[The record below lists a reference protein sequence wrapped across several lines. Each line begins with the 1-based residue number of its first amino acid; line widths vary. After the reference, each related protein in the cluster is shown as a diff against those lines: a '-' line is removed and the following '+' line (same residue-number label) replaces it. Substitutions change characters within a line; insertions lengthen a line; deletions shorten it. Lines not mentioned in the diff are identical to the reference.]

1 MTRTGSV
8 LVTRR
13 SVADFTTV
21 LSTSARLLRLVSLLA
36 VRPAWTCGELAERM
50 EVTDRTVRRDVARLR
65 ELGYAVDSDPGPWG
79 GYRLRPGTRTP
90 PLILDDE
97 EALAVAV
104 GLREAALSGALGGD
118 QAALSALLKLRQVLP
133 RRVAERLGDMDD
145 AFVQTPRAAGEPQV
159 AAGTLLELAAAC
171 RRGERARMAYRDWEG
186 RASVRDVDPY
196 RLVHTGRRWYFV
208 ALDVARGEW
217 RTFRADRVERLQPT
231 GRAVE
236 FTEPLPDPALLVS
249 RASATGPY
257 AVLATVRLP
266 VPMEQALRLIP
277 ATVGLHRA
285 DGPDAT
291 VVEVG
296 GSSAEGLA
304 GYLASLGTPLRVLAP
319 DSVRETLLRRTRELL
334 AAHENAGT

>member
-1 MTRTGSV
+1 M
-8 LVTRR
+8 
-13 SVADFTTV
+13 ADFAAV

-50 EVTDRTVRRDVARLR
+50 EVTERTVRRDVARLR

-133 RRVAERLGDMDD
+133 ERLGDRLGDMDA
-145 AFVQTPRAAGEPQV
+145 AFVQTPRAGEPQV
-159 AAGTLLELAAAC
+159 VAGTLLELADAC

-208 ALDVARGEW
+208 ARDVERGEW
-217 RTFRADRVERLQPT
+217 RTFRADRVERVQPT

-236 FTEPLPDPALLVS
+236 FTDPPPDPALLVS

-266 VPMEQALRLIP
+266 VSMEQALRLIP

-304 GYLASLGTPLRVLAP
+304 GYLLSLATPLRVLAP
-319 DSVRETLLRRTRELL
+319 DSVREALLHRARELL
-334 AAHENAGT
+334 AANDGTST

>member
-1 MTRTGSV
+1 
-8 LVTRR
+8 
-13 SVADFTTV
+13 
-21 LSTSARLLRLVSLLA
+21 
-36 VRPAWTCGELAERM
+36 
-50 EVTDRTVRRDVARLR
+50 
-65 ELGYAVDSDPGPWG
+65 
-79 GYRLRPGTRTP
+79 
-90 PLILDDE
+90 
-97 EALAVAV
+97 
-104 GLREAALSGALGGD
+104 
-118 QAALSALLKLRQVLP
+118 
-133 RRVAERLGDMDD
+133 
-145 AFVQTPRAAGEPQV
+145 
-159 AAGTLLELAAAC
+159 
-171 RRGERARMAYRDWEG
+171 
-186 RASVRDVDPY
+186 
-196 RLVHTGRRWYFV
+196 VHTGRRWYFV
-208 ALDVARGEW
+208 ARDVDRGEW
-217 RTFRADRVERLQPT
+217 RTFRADRVERVQPT

-236 FTEPLPDPALLVS
+236 LPEPLPDPALLVS

-334 AAHENAGT
+334 AAHEDAST

>member
-1 MTRTGSV
+1 V
-8 LVTRR
+8 E
-13 SVADFTTV
+13 DFGTV

-50 EVTDRTVRRDVARLR
+50 EVTERTVRRDVARLR

-133 RRVAERLGDMDD
+133 KRLGDRLGDMDA
-145 AFVQTPRAAGEPQV
+145 AFVQTPRAGEPQV
-159 AAGTLLELAAAC
+159 AAGMLLELAAAC
-171 RRGERARMAYRDWEG
+171 RRGERARMAYRDWGG

-208 ALDVARGEW
+208 ARDVERGEW
-217 RTFRADRVERLQPT
+217 RTFRADRVERVQPT
-231 GRAVE
+231 GRPVE
-236 FTEPLPDPALLVS
+236 FSEPLPDPALLVS

-257 AVLATVRLP
+257 AVLATVRLT
-266 VPMEQALRLIP
+266 VPMEQALRSIP

-296 GSSAEGLA
+296 GSSVEGLA
-304 GYLASLGTPLRVLAP
+304 RYLFSLATPLRVLAP
-319 DSVRETLLRRTRELL
+319 DSVREALLRRTRELL
-334 AAHENAGT
+334 AANDDAGT

>member
-1 MTRTGSV
+1 M
-8 LVTRR
+8 
-13 SVADFTTV
+13 

-50 EVTDRTVRRDVARLR
+50 EVTERTVRRDVARLR

-133 RRVAERLGDMDD
+133 KRLGDRLEDMDA
-145 AFVQTPRAAGEPQV
+145 AFVQTPRAGEPQV

-171 RRGERARMAYRDWEG
+171 RRGERARMAYRDWGG
-186 RASVRDVDPY
+186 RTSVRDVDPY

-208 ALDVARGEW
+208 ARDVARDEW
-217 RTFRADRVERLQPT
+217 RTFRADRVERVQPT

-266 VPMEQALRLIP
+266 VPMEEALRSIP

-291 VVEVG
+291 VVEIG

-304 GYLASLGTPLRVLAP
+304 RYLFSLATPLHVLAP
-319 DSVRETLLRRTRELL
+319 DSVREALLRRARELL
-334 AAHENAGT
+334 AANGEAST

>member
-1 MTRTGSV
+1 M
-8 LVTRR
+8 
-13 SVADFTTV
+13 
-21 LSTSARLLRLVSLLA
+21 
-36 VRPAWTCGELAERM
+36 
-50 EVTDRTVRRDVARLR
+50 
-65 ELGYAVDSDPGPWG
+65 
-79 GYRLRPGTRTP
+79 
-90 PLILDDE
+90 
-97 EALAVAV
+97 AV

-133 RRVAERLGDMDD
+133 KRLGDRLGDMDA
-145 AFVQTPRAAGEPQV
+145 AFVQTPRAGEPQV

-171 RRGERARMAYRDWEG
+171 RRGERARMAYRDWGG

-208 ALDVARGEW
+208 ARDVARGEW
-217 RTFRADRVERLQPT
+217 RTFRADRVERVQPT

-266 VPMEQALRLIP
+266 VPMEQALRSIP

-291 VVEVG
+291 VVEIG

-304 GYLASLGTPLRVLAP
+304 RYLVSLATPLRVLAP
-319 DSVRETLLRRTRELL
+319 DAVRRALLHRVHELL
-334 AAHENAGT
+334 EDNVEEMDRPVPDAPPRKRS

>member
-1 MTRTGSV
+1 M
-8 LVTRR
+8 
-13 SVADFTTV
+13 

-50 EVTDRTVRRDVARLR
+50 EVTERTVRRDVARLR
-65 ELGYAVDSDPGPWG
+65 ELGYTVDSDPGPWG
-79 GYRLRPGTRTP
+79 GYRLRPGTRMP

-133 RRVAERLGDMDD
+133 KRLGDRLGDMDA
-145 AFVQTPRAAGEPQV
+145 AFVQTPRSGEPQV

-186 RASVRDVDPY
+186 RASVRDVDAY

-208 ALDVARGEW
+208 ARDVARGEW
-217 RTFRADRVERLQPT
+217 RTFRADRVERVQPT

-266 VPMEQALRLIP
+266 VPMEQALRSVP

-291 VVEVG
+291 VVEIG

-304 GYLASLGTPLRVLAP
+304 RYLFSLATPLRVLAP
-319 DSVRETLLRRTRELL
+319 DSVREELLRRTRELT
-334 AAHENAGT
+334 AANEEAST